1 MKILL
6 RLLLAVG
13 LAGSAGARTLSS
25 LQHARDAQA
34 MLGPATWSR
43 VVRITNRAARS
54 SYPREFG
61 ALIFEFSGIL
71 WFYTEVD
78 GTQSFSLKANRLA
91 ADKAEFAPLLRAI
104 EPGLELREI
113 VAEPPAGDAP
123 SSAGRRHPPND
134 CFIASV
140 AALQAMLARGESVR
154 AARLLSYYIDTPRG
168 RRGHTLLTYETPR
181 GAFVYDPAGVGQT
194 QKIAADLTK
203 DAMILARWLRGGD
216 AVAQARW
223 VPAPVRAPVQLAS
236 LDQPAGTSPRGG
248 TLRLR

>member
-1 MKILL
+1 
-6 RLLLAVG
+6 
-13 LAGSAGARTLSS
+13 
-25 LQHARDAQA
+25 

-54 SYPREFG
+54 GYPREFA

-71 WFYTEVD
+71 WFYTDVD

-104 EPGLELREI
+104 EPGLDLRDI
-113 VAEPPAGDAP
+113 VADPPAGEVAP
-123 SSAGRRHPPND
+123 SVGMRHPPND

-140 AALQAMLARGESVR
+140 AALQAMLARGESIR

-181 GAFVYDPAGVGQT
+181 GAFVFDPAGVGQT
-194 QKIAADLTK
+194 QKIAADLTR
-203 DAMILARWLRGGD
+203 DALLLARWLRSGD
-216 AVAQARW
+216 AVAKARW
-223 VPAPVRAPVQLAS
+223 VPAFVRPPVQLAS
-236 LDQPAGTSPRGG
+236 LERPAATLASGR